1 MFKQHNFLNFLDIKI
16 KLNTIM
22 YTPAD
27 RVWSSAHWQ
36 WKQDDSPSIY
46 LMPLGLL

>member
-1 MFKQHNFLNFLDIKI
+1 MNGRKNAKQYKNNAVTLTKQHNFLNFLDIKI

-27 RVWSSAHWQ
+27 RV
-36 WKQDDSPSIY
+36 
-46 LMPLGLL
+46 